1 MSKPVIGLRP
11 PTVILAAWIVAP
23 LLALAITL
31 PAAHATL
38 PEAATAWLQKL
49 VTANRTLNYEGE
61 MVYLQDGHMSTV
73 GIVHHS
79 GPDGVQERL
88 VALDGAPREV
98 VRGLKR
104 LSCKLAP
111 GEAVELPLQP
121 SGDDAALANH
131 LDQLND
137 YYHISLGDHQR
148 IATRD
153 TQRIDLM
160 PRGTARYGHRLWLD
174 VETGLPLKTQMV
186 DNDGQVIEEAMFTD
200 ISYLAPPATVPSAHP
215 ATALP
220 AAAAGS
226 IDSSTDS
233 GMDTGSRPFKLSD
246 WHAAQLPNG
255 FRLTTHRRIDN
266 AAVPTEQLVYSDGMA
281 SLSIFIEALHD
292 GEAGFN
298 GSSRR
303 GTITLYGRT
312 LDGHQLTVIGEVP
325 ERTARRVGDGV
336 QKR

>member
-11 PTVILAAWIVAP
+11 PSLSSAAWILAP
-23 LLALAITL
+23 LLALALTL
-31 PAAHATL
+31 PTANATL
-38 PEAATAWLQKL
+38 PEAAAPWLQKL
-49 VTANRTLNYEGE
+49 VSANRALSYEGE
-61 MVYLQDGHMSTV
+61 LVYLQDGRMSTIGV
-73 GIVHHS
+73 VHHS

-98 VRGLKR
+98 IRGLKR

-121 SGDDAALANH
+121 TGDGTALAGH

-137 YYHISLGDHQR
+137 YYHISLGSRQR
-148 IATRD
+148 IAARD
-153 TQRIDLM
+153 TQRINLM
-160 PRGTARYGHRLWLD
+160 PRGNSRYGHRLWLD

-186 DNDGQVIEEAMFTD
+186 DGKDQVIEEAMFTS
-200 ISYLAPPATVPSAHP
+200 ITYLDPLAANAATDEAESTPA
-215 ATALP
+215 
-220 AAAAGS
+220 
-226 IDSSTDS
+226 SSTSVTGTGADS
-233 GMDTGSRPFKLSD
+233 DPFKLSD
-246 WHAAQLPNG
+246 WHAANLPSG

-266 AAVPTEQLVYSDGMA
+266 AASPTEQLVYSDGMA
-281 SLSIFIEALHD
+281 SLSVFIEQLRN
-292 GEAGFN
+292 GETGFN

-312 LDGHQLTVIGEVP
+312 TAGHQLTIIGEVP
-325 ERTARRVGDGV
+325 EHTARLVGDGV